1 MRSLTRLRSGAAL
14 AVTLLV
20 LAACGEA
27 TDVPTTLEPAE
38 MQQDIAL
45 TQAAFD
51 SPAIESVTEVGPW
64 INAAL
69 ASAGGA
75 ALTAPIARIA
85 QDPRANLIRYR
96 DIVAESQDSETALA
110 IPVTLLGKTFEWN
123 LGSAS
128 YQQTA
133 RTGAPANGVRFI
145 LYQLDDALL
154 PADPLVERGYA
165 DIVYTAGTGSREA
178 RLTVWSTTAVKLL
191 EYTVTAIDVGENTV
205 YSVQGFAGA
214 GVNQVTFSLS
224 SGYSLVG
231 NNLTIEWIT
240 EIESRNLRNTV
251 RLGFGTNSVTFY
263 GLLRRGLRKVEM
275 AGNLNLEGSGVVT
288 VKVGNKTFA
297 TITITG
303 EVVTMV
309 NADGQPLTAEEQ
321 ETLEQILGWFQ
332 GAFDVPGYL
341 LRPIL
346 WVLDIG
352 EDDLP

>member
-1 MRSLTRLRSGAAL
+1 MRSLTRLRSAAAL
-14 AVTLLV
+14 AAALLV

-27 TDVPTTLEPAE
+27 TDIPTTLEPAE
-38 MQQDIAL
+38 MQEDIAL

-51 SPAIESVTEVGPW
+51 APAIESVTEIGPW
-64 INAAL
+64 INAAI

-75 ALTAPIARIA
+75 VRVAPVARIA
-85 QDPRANLIRYR
+85 QDPAANLLGSR
-96 DIVAESQDSETALA
+96 DIVTASDDPETALA
-110 IPVTLLGKTFEWN
+110 IPVTLLGKTFEWD
-123 LGSAS
+123 LSIEG
-128 YQQTA
+128 YMETE
-133 RTGAPANGVRFI
+133 RVGAPVDGVRFI
-145 LYQLDDALL
+145 LYQLNEFLL
-154 PADPLVERGYA
+154 PADPLVERGYV
-165 DIVYTAGTGSREA
+165 DIVYTAGTGTREA
-178 RLTVWSTTAVKLL
+178 RLTVWTTTAVKLL

-205 YSVQGFAGA
+205 YSLQGFAGA

-251 RLGFGTNSVTFY
+251 RLGFGTNTVTFY
-263 GLLRRGLRKVEM
+263 GLLRRGVRKVEM

-288 VKVGNKTFA
+288 VKVGNRTFA
-297 TITITG
+297 TITIAG

-321 ETLEQILGWFQ
+321 ETLEQILGWFR
-332 GAFDVPGYL
+332 GAFDAPGHL

-346 WVLDIG
+346 WVLDIPQ
-352 EDDLP
+352 DDLP